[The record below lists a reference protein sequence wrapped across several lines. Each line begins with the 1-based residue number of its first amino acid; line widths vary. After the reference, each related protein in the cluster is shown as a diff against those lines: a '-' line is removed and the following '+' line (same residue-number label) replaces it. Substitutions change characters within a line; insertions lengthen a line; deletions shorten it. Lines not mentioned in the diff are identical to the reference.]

1 MSTGKQGWFGALS
14 LVLAI
19 CASAQAASD
28 PKQAILKLM
37 DAAFEAVASGDPDDW
52 AAIQLANGTSISLRQ
67 DPANPGQFVQKMMSN
82 EAMVAE
88 AIADENEYLERWLG
102 EPEIR
107 VHGPT
112 AVVWGAYEFWINGER
127 SHCGI
132 DSVQLIRVDDDWK
145 IANWTWT
152 VEPDACPPAAAD

>member
-1 MSTGKQGWFGALS
+1 MNKYARIC
-14 LVLAI
+14 VLTVMMTI
-19 CASAQAASD
+19 SASAGATPGPEQ
-28 PKQAILKLM
+28 PILDLM
-37 DAAFEAVASGDPDDW
+37 DAAFAAVASGDPEDW

-67 DPANPGQFVQKMMSN
+67 HPEVPGQFIQKIASN
-82 EAMVAE
+82 EAMAAE
-88 AIADENEYLERWLG
+88 AMADGDEYLERWLG

-107 VHGPT
+107 IHGPT

-152 VEPDACPPAAAD
+152 VEPDACPPVVAD